1 MYCFAV
7 VQGNFFISFFVLI
20 DALEDPTIIGG
31 KTVEVVNKVA
41 KSAYVG
47 LLLMCF
53 ILALRV
59 GNRSRSLNR
68 GYTVAFVG
76 YAILTAY
83 MTVCRHDRA

>member
-1 MYCFAV
+1 LYRLAV
-7 VQGNFFISFFVLI
+7 VQGNLFISFFVLI
-20 DALEDPTIIGG
+20 DALKDPTIIGG
-31 KTVEVVNKVA
+31 KTVEVVNTVA

-59 GNRSRSLNR
+59 SNRSRSLNR
-68 GYTVAFVG
+68 GYTVAFMG

>member
-1 MYCFAV
+1 M
-7 VQGNFFISFFVLI
+7 FISFFVLI

-41 KSAYVG
+41 NPAYVG

-53 ILALRV
+53 IPALRV

-68 GYTVAFVG
+68 GYMVAFVG
-76 YAILTAY
+76 YAILPAY
-83 MTVCRHDRA
+83 MTVCHHDRA

>member
-1 MYCFAV
+1 M
-7 VQGNFFISFFVLI
+7 VQGNLFISFFVLI

-41 KSAYVG
+41 NPAYVG

-53 ILALRV
+53 IPALRV

-83 MTVCRHDRA
+83 MTVCHHDRA